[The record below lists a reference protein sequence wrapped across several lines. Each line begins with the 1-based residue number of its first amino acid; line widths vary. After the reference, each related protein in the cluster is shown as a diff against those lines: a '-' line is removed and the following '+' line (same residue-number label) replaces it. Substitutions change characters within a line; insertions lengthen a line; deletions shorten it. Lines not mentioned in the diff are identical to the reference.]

1 MSFLDSVMGAV
12 KRFSP
17 KKSSLADVKQS
28 MEPPAPIRLPSEDVL
43 KSYESRYEDKMPP
56 RTPMDVMREPQIP
69 SQQQYNIPPSPISS
83 QYPNAQPYPTSQG
96 AQNQSPNPKIDLIL
110 AEIETVKAQ
119 LKVLSEKL
127 DILESH
133 YRT

>member
-12 KRFSP
+12 RKFST
-17 KKSSLADVKQS
+17 KKSDLGSVKQS
-28 MEPPAPIRLPSEDVL
+28 IEPPVRLPSEDVL

-56 RTPMDVMREPQIP
+56 RTPIDVLREPQLP
-69 SQQQYNIPPSPISS
+69 PQPQQQYPFAAPS
-83 QYPNAQPYPTSQG
+83 YPTQQTQTRTSEPQ
-96 AQNQSPNPKIDLIL
+96 NPKIDLIL

-133 YRT
+133 YRR

>member
-1 MSFLDSVMGAV
+1 MSLLDSVMGAV
-12 KRFSP
+12 RKFYP
-17 KKSSLADVKQS
+17 KKSNLSSVKES
-28 MEPPAPIRLPSEDVL
+28 MESQPIRLPSEDVL

-56 RTPMDVMREPQIP
+56 RTPVDVLRDPQLPVAQQQYVSPPPAYP
-69 SQQQYNIPPSPISS
+69 SQQNTPRTFEPATQ
-83 QYPNAQPYPTSQG
+83 
-96 AQNQSPNPKIDLIL
+96 KIDLIL

>member
-1 MSFLDSVMGAV
+1 MKLIDSLMTAV
-12 KRFSP
+12 RKFSP
-17 KKSSLADVKQS
+17 KKSSLADVKQNI
-28 MEPPAPIRLPSEDVL
+28 EPSPPIRLPSEDVL
-43 KSYESRYEDKMPP
+43 KSYESRYEGKTPP
-56 RTPMDVMREPQIP
+56 RTPMDAMREPQIP
-69 SQQQYNIPPSPISS
+69 AQQQYNVPPSPISS
-83 QYPNAQPYPTSQG
+83 QYPNTPPYAIAQSG
-96 AQNQSPNPKIDLIL
+96 QNQPANPKIDLIL

>member
-1 MSFLDSVMGAV
+1 MSFLDSVIGAV
-12 KRFSP
+12 RKFSP
-17 KKSSLADVKQS
+17 KKSNLSSVKES
-28 MEPPAPIRLPSEDVL
+28 MESAPSMRLPSEDVL

-56 RTPMDVMREPQIP
+56 RTPVDVLRDPQLP
-69 SQQQYNIPPSPISS
+69 EAQQQYVSPP
-83 QYPNAQPYPTSQG
+83 AYPTQ
-96 AQNQSPNPKIDLIL
+96 QNTPRTFESSASPKIDLIL

-133 YRT
+133 YKKSY

>member
-1 MSFLDSVMGAV
+1 MSFLDNVLGAV

-17 KKSSLADVKQS
+17 KKSGLAGVKQS
-28 MEPPAPIRLPSEDVL
+28 IEPSPAIRLPSEDAL
-43 KSYESRYEDKMPP
+43 KSYESRYEGKMPP
-56 RTPMDVMREPQIP
+56 RTPMDAMREPQTP
-69 SQQQYNIPPSPISS
+69 AQQQYNIPPSPISS
-83 QYPNAQPYPTSQG
+83 QYPGTPYSNPQS
-96 AQNQSPNPKIDLIL
+96 NQSPNPKIDLIL

-133 YRT
+133 YKT